1 MRRLTRA
8 RQDARLERMGGQELA
23 SHTARARPART
34 ARWPDC
40 RYRWVVERTISWLL
54 RFKRLG
60 LRYDRTERTLAPL
73 LTLGMVLI
81 NLRRLVEHEF

>member
-1 MRRLTRA
+1 MPGPRVCQGLPRL
-8 RQDARLERMGGQELA
+8 RQQDGM
-23 SHTARARPART
+23 SS
-34 ARWPDC
+34 
-40 RYRWVVERTISWLL
+40 ISWLL

-81 NLRRLVEHEF
+81 NLRRLVEAEF

>member
-1 MRRLTRA
+1 MRIARRGVDSSTRLGRH
-8 RQDARLERMGGQELA
+8 RR
-23 SHTARARPART
+23 
-34 ARWPDC
+34 
-40 RYRWVVERTISWLL
+40 VVEPTISWLL

-81 NLRRLVEHEF
+81 NLHRLIQSEF